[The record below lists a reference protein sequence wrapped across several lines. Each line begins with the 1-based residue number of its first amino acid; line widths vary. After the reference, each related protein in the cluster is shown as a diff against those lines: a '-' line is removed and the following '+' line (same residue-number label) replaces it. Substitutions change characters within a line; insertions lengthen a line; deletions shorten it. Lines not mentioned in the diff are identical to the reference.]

1 MIGIKANQLKEVH
14 SYTQNNLTLA
24 KTKYE
29 SGDINGV
36 IDASH
41 DLKINLIEL
50 KDVYQELIYRGELTE
65 TMQIAV
71 ELKFDTLEEAT
82 DDMGKTI

>member
-14 SYTQNNLTLA
+14 SYAQNNLALA

-29 SGDINGV
+29 SGDINGA

-41 DLKINLIEL
+41 DLKFNLIEL
-50 KDVYQELIYRGELTE
+50 KDVNQELIFRGELTE

-71 ELKFDTLEEAT
+71 ELKCDALEEAI